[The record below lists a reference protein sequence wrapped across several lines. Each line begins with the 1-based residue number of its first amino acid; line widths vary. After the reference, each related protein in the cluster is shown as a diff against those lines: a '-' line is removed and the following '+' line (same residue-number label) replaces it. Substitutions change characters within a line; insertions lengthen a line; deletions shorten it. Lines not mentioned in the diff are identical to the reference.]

1 MAKIK
6 VIIKRPDEEIGHVTH
21 ISDSPENLQKT
32 VGGPIRVLGWANFL
46 LISRD
51 PHSGE
56 DLPYNCTIGSGFPI
70 IPIRGTVI
78 VTGGNAGHSLQLEDV
93 PISLKFWKEL
103 IGKG

>member
-6 VIIKRPDEEIGHVTH
+6 VIIKRLDEEIGHVTH

-32 VGGPIRVLGWANFL
+32 VGGPIRILGWANFL
-46 LISRD
+46 LISQD
-51 PHSGE
+51 PKSGNV
-56 DLPYNCTIGSGFPI
+56 LPHNCTIGSGFPI

-78 VTGGNAGHSLQLEDV
+78 VAGGGADRTPNFTDV